1 MLDWWNNLCLA
12 IVDLLLGWS
21 LSLPSDVTLLLVA
34 AISAAILTLL
44 RVPLTNQDRL
54 RRAAA
59 DTKRLRQLRREAR
72 KAGERKAAARHSAT
86 FTQIAMIKLAAE
98 GKPLLAAIVP
108 IAVLATWC
116 ALRLEYHPP
125 RADQSLE
132 FVVYTP
138 VSRADKL
145 AHVVPQEGIESSDR
159 WIRRI
164 EPRVDEGARYG
175 EARWKLRVRAS
186 DEAHCVVA
194 RLADRSLEHNVL
206 VGQPTYLPPVVDHSE
221 DFVTAVRLRPVRLF
235 GVLHGVPQLCLAP
248 WLVAYLVL
256 TIPFTLLIK
265 KVFRIR

>member
-21 LSLPSDVTLLLVA
+21 LNLPSDVTLLIVA
-34 AISAAILTLL
+34 GISAAILTLL

-72 KAGERKAAARHSAT
+72 KVGDRKAVERYRAT
-86 FTQIAMIKLAAE
+86 IAQIALIKLASE
-98 GKPLLAAIVP
+98 GRPLLAAIVP

-125 RADQSLE
+125 RADEPLE
-132 FVVYTP
+132 FVVCTP
-138 VSRADKL
+138 VSNADKL
-145 AHVVPQEGIESSDR
+145 AHVVPLEGIESSDR

-164 EPRVDEGARYG
+164 EPRVDAGPQYG
-175 EARWKLRVRAS
+175 EACWQLRVQAS
-186 DEAHCVVA
+186 DEAYRVVV
-194 RLADRSLEHNVL
+194 RLSDRSLEHDIL
-206 VGQPTYLPPVVDHSE
+206 VGQPTYLVPVVNHSE

-235 GVLHGVPQLCLAP
+235 GVLPGVRQLCLAP

-256 TIPFTLLIK
+256 TIPFTFLIK
-265 KVFRIR
+265 RVFRIR